1 METTKQSSNLK
12 VIILKGLP
20 ASGKTIYCNKLL
32 LKNNNYKRI
41 GKDFLRAMLDNDK
54 WSKDNEKFI
63 LNVRD
68 NLIVLA
74 LANGKHVIVDDTNLH
89 DKHEKRITEYVRSIK
104 AFDNVQIETKFFDVE
119 LEECIK
125 RDLNREKSVG
135 EKVIRDMY
143 NQFLK
148 PKQEVYQPNLDKPKA
163 IICDIDG
170 TVAKMVDRSPYDIS
184 RVDEDIVQENI
195 RDILDRYREDHEIIM
210 VSGRDGGCRDKTITW
225 LEDNGVPYDYLY
237 MREEGNNEKDY
248 VIKKRIF
255 DTYIRDNFN
264 VVLILDDRDRIVQ
277 MWRSLGLTC
286 LQVAEGSF

>member
-1 METTKQSSNLK
+1 MKK

-20 ASGKTIYCNKLL
+20 SSGKSTWAKKMVDKHPGAYKIVNKDLL
-32 LKNNNYKRI
+32 RE
-41 GKDFLRAMLDNDK
+41 MLDNGK

-63 LNVRD
+63 LDIRD

-74 LANGKHVIVDDTNLH
+74 LGSGKHVIIDDTNLH
-89 DKHEKRITEYVRSIK
+89 DKHEKRITEYVKNFEIFK
-104 AFDNVQIETKFFDVE
+104 DVQIETKFFDVE

-125 RDLNREKSVG
+125 RDLKRENSVG

-148 PKQEVYQPNLDKPKA
+148 PKQEVYEPDTRKPKA

-170 TVAKMVDRSPYDIS
+170 TLAKMKNRSPYDIS
-184 RVDEDIVQENI
+184 KVGEDLLVENI
-195 RDILDRYREDHEIIM
+195 KDILVKYKDHCSIIL
-210 VSGRDGGCRDKTITW
+210 VSGRDGECEDITREW
-225 LEDNGVPYDYLY
+225 LRANKVPYDYLY
-237 MREEGNNEKDY
+237 MREAGNNEKDY

-255 DTYIRDNFN
+255 DEHIRDRFN
-264 VVLILDDRDRIVQ
+264 VLFVLDDRDRIVE

-286 LQVAEGSF
+286 LQVAEGNF